1 MNFSD
6 LSYEPGFSP
15 LVWLN
20 IIELTVSVTILFGI
34 FLVVNVISD
43 KDQFKPKDVIMALG
57 LISVGTFLLSLLFFQ
72 MDSSTARKPVSY
84 QLAPT
89 VATVSTHDNLV
100 GVDYPQP
107 VIKLTHATYGNA
119 HQIKLSKV
127 EPKLD
132 YKHIKVGDVV
142 TVSAK
147 KTVPVDV
154 LNANEND
161 AMKFKLHVLKVQRHM
176 DNHQNDDLKTVY
188 EAK

>member
-6 LSYEPGFSP
+6 LSYDPGFSP

-20 IIELTVSVTILFGI
+20 IIELTVSVTILFGS
-34 FLVVNVISD
+34 FLVVDVFSD
-43 KDQFKPKDVIMALG
+43 KDQFNPKGAIMTLG
-57 LISVGTFLLSLLFFQ
+57 LISIGTFLLSLLFFQ

-100 GVDYPQP
+100 GVNYPQP
-107 VIKLTHATYGNA
+107 VIKLTHARYGDNRYV
-119 HQIKLSKV
+119 KLSKV

-154 LNANEND
+154 LNDSKND
-161 AMKFKLHVLKVQRHM
+161 AMKFKLHVIKVQRHM
-176 DNHQNDDLKTVY
+176 NNHQKDDLKTVY